1 MSLPLQFALT
11 FPVLFD
17 PKPARRHPRGI
28 CVANSLYDRYL
39 QARLQARSA
48 VSAKK
53 RPALALGVALQ
64 SCRPGFCFG
73 LTDTL
78 VDAKLQEA
86 QGSV

>member
-17 PKPARRHPRGI
+17 LKPARRHPRGF
-28 CVANSLYDRYL
+28 CVANSLYDRCL

-48 VSAKK
+48 VSAKM
-53 RPALALGVALQ
+53 RPAVALGVALQ
-64 SCRPGFCFG
+64 SCTPGFRFG
-73 LTDTL
+73 LTGTL

-86 QGSV
+86 QGSI